1 MLPTKFDRRFGPAR
15 DLKRPRFARPSV
27 SSSSDLT
34 LAGFILITNPPQAL
48 VAEAEAEAEAEA
60 CGYTKGCAEAHQ
72 PRDERLAS
80 RAWPSSISLEGAV
93 TKRAE

>member
-1 MLPTKFDRRFGPAR
+1 M
-15 DLKRPRFARPSV
+15 
-27 SSSSDLT
+27 
-34 LAGFILITNPPQAL
+34 ITNPPQAL